1 MIIKFFGKIIFFL
14 VCIGLII
21 SAAFFIY
28 LEKKVSQ
35 LELQEIKQKKLQVID
50 KPLSVLI
57 LGVDSLIPGKLEGWT
72 GRSDSIIVLYVN
84 PYSKVVSVISVPRD
98 TYTELKKLKTHKIN
112 AANQVGGYKLTKK
125 AVTKLLNLKIDH
137 VIVFSIKAVI
147 DLIDAMGEIK
157 IYVPQKMSYHDHS
170 ANLHIEIEPGL
181 QVMNGKQLMNFLR
194 YRSKLDGDIGR
205 IQRQHIFFR
214 AAVKQLSKP
223 ETAFKMPTMLLKA
236 NKTFITDMSFKEM
249 FELGILL
256 RSLLVGKQNREQQT
270 KEIWGFKSYIVPG
283 DFGPKGYWLPNQEE
297 IKQMILEI
305 TNEHRK

>member
-1 MIIKFFGKIIFFL
+1 MVMKHLGKIILFL
-14 VCIGLII
+14 VCAGLITG
-21 SAAFFIY
+21 AGFFIY
-28 LEKKVSQ
+28 LEQNETKQELKEVKKKD
-35 LELQEIKQKKLQVID
+35 LKALNE
-50 KPLSVLI
+50 PLSILI
-57 LGVDSLIPGKLEGWT
+57 LGVDSLVPGKLEGWN
-72 GRSDSIIVLYVN
+72 GRSDSIVILYVN
-84 PYSKVVSVISVPRD
+84 PYTKIVSVISVPRD

-112 AANQVGGYKLTKK
+112 AANQIGGYKLTQR
-125 AVTKLLNLKIDH
+125 AVKKLLNLEIDH
-137 VIVFSIKAVI
+137 VLVFSIKAVI

-157 IYVPQKMSYHDHS
+157 IYVPQKMSYHDKS

-223 ETAFKMPTMLLKA
+223 QTAFRMPTMLLKA

-256 RSLLVGKQNREQQT
+256 RSLLVDKGNT
-270 KEIWGFKSYIVPG
+270 KNGVWSFKSYIVPG
-283 DFGPKGYWLPNQEE
+283 DFGPNGYWLPNHEK
-297 IKQMILEI
+297 IKEMILEI
-305 TNEHRK
+305 KHEHH